1 VADTECTGSTDL
13 IACLRTVP
21 FDKLM
26 TAVNKS
32 PNAFSFTSV
41 RHGWQPSVDGQI
53 IVRNPQE
60 SLQKGLYAKARFQ
73 VWFFFPFF
81 AC

>member
-1 VADTECTGSTDL
+1 
-13 IACLRTVP
+13 
-21 FDKLM
+21 M

-41 RHGWQPSVDGQI
+41 RLGWQPSVDGQI
-53 IVRNPQE
+53 IVRSPQE
-60 SLQKGLYAKARFQ
+60 SLQKGLYAKVRFQ
-73 VWFFFPFF
+73 VSLPYF